1 LPASNF
7 PNLHKNF
14 IGREEY
20 LKEMNSIFF
29 SNNDRNNKKTV
40 VLSSFEGYG
49 KSSIALKYA
58 QEFKLNGF
66 VYWIKSNKNNSDLE
80 LLSLASDIG
89 IYFQNSKEKQN
100 SDFVI
105 TTITNKLKNL
115 NKRILFIFDNY
126 DDESSNTMKYIIKL
140 TEITNVF
147 ILITTTFFEFKEKN
161 NCLKFLFL
169 QPFSEKET
177 NDFIRSNLK
186 EINDS
191 DLNQLTKKIDLN
203 NKRPYILNKIVSEIK
218 LKYENKSLQS
228 ILDELKEYSLYDKL
242 VNDENSWKILQYSSF
257 FDTDYIAYSIY
268 KKFLKIE
275 DNAFK
280 ESINKLEKMSII
292 NICRNGLYSGIRLHR
307 SLQYE
312 IKEYSK
318 EKENDKYIELFN
330 DCCKKMTQANIEES
344 DILKQLS
351 YSKSYFSLK
360 EFQQNVTQSST
371 ISSELKSLWYS
382 KFGFYSKNLNMYQD
396 SLESF
401 NLSLN
406 IKKEI
411 FGDNDNDESVAN
423 NIENIGLVHED
434 LCEYE
439 KALSFYEKSL
449 DMNRKIFKND
459 NQLSIAINLHH
470 IGKIYEKLS
479 LYEIS
484 LAYIKRSIEISH
496 DLFVKKNCD
505 DKRLYL
511 NIAALSVNAGIV
523 FSNLSQ
529 FDKAIFN
536 FDEALKIY
544 EIISENIQKANVL
557 LNKGN
562 VYFEKS
568 LHKEAILNYEQALKL
583 KKNFF
588 GSDHLS
594 ISKIYNNLG
603 GAYHQLGKN
612 EKSLENYK
620 NAFRITEFVFKNENN
635 EILANISNNLAKIKY
650 EMGDYE
656 QALEEYKKL
665 MGIYKKIYN
674 TDDHYLI
681 AYTKNLIG
689 QVYLDKNDYDNA
701 LKYFTDSL
709 KMKRKIFPNDSQIS
723 IVDTLVNIGGVYQK
737 QGDYENAL
745 KSFENCLEISKKI
758 FKNDDNE
765 TISKIY
771 YNIGGVYQK
780 KGDYKNALKSL
791 ENCLEIS
798 KNIFKN
804 EDNEMFANIYHNIG
818 NIYEEYNIYEKALE
832 NLKKSLEIKEKVF
845 GKNNES
851 IATTLFSIGYVY
863 YYSGHYDL
871 SLLNSLKSLEI
882 YQELKFKKFNFLKNL
897 TLIGQIY
904 GKMCEFDKSIS
915 YYKSYLEYNKEIG
928 FDDKVLANVIDELGK
943 QYCNKGD
950 YQKALENFEKSLEIK
965 NQLINNEKGI
975 ADSFNQ
981 IGTIYIHL
989 SLYDVALACFETS
1002 LVILRKLFIN
1012 NDYHESIF
1020 KNLSDM
1026 AFTYSCMNMYDE
1038 ALVNY
1043 NKSLEIAI
1051 SLYGY
1056 NHPNVKMLKFEHL
1069 TNFFNNIII
1078 PERN

>member
-1 LPASNF
+1 
-7 PNLHKNF
+7 
-14 IGREEY
+14 
-20 LKEMNSIFF
+20 MNSIFF
-29 SNNDRNNKKTV
+29 SNNDNKKTI

-49 KSSIALKYA
+49 KLSIALKYA
-58 QEFKLNGF
+58 QEFKLKGF

-80 LLSLASDIG
+80 LLSFASDIG
-89 IYFQNSKEKQN
+89 IYFQNSEKQN

-105 TTITNKLKNL
+105 TKITNKLKNL
-115 NKRILFIFDNY
+115 DKRILFIFDNY

-140 TEITNVF
+140 SEITNVY
-147 ILITTTFFEFKEKN
+147 ILITTTFFKFKEKN
-161 NCLKFLFL
+161 NCLEFLFL
-169 QPFSEKET
+169 QPFSEKEI

-186 EINDS
+186 EINES
-191 DLNQLTKKIDLN
+191 DLNQLTKKINLN
-203 NKRPYILNKIVSEIK
+203 DKRPYILNKIVSEIK
-218 LKYENKSLQS
+218 LKYENKSLLS

-242 VNDENSWKILQYSSF
+242 VHDENAWKILQYSSF
-257 FDTDYIAYSIY
+257 FGTDFIAYSIY

-275 DNAFK
+275 DNVFK
-280 ESINKLEKMSII
+280 ESINKLEKISII
-292 NICRNGLYSGIRLHR
+292 NICRNGLFSGIRLHQ

-312 IKEYSK
+312 IKKYSK
-318 EKENDKYIELFN
+318 EKENDKYVELFN

-371 ISSELKSLWYS
+371 ISNELKSLWYS

-411 FGDNDNDESVAN
+411 FGNNDNDESVAN

-459 NQLSIAINLHH
+459 NQLSIAINLHY

-505 DKRLYL
+505 DKRFYL

-529 FDKAIFN
+529 FDEAIFN
-536 FDEALKIY
+536 FDGALKIY
-544 EIISENIQKANVL
+544 ETISENVQKANVL

-562 VYFEKS
+562 IYFEKS
-568 LHKEAILNYEQALKL
+568 LYKEAVLNYEQALKL

-594 ISKIYNNLG
+594 ISSIYNNLG

-674 TDDHYLI
+674 TDDHYLK

-689 QVYLDKNDYDNA
+689 QVYLEKNDYDNA
-701 LKYFTDSL
+701 LEYFSDSL
-709 KMKRKIFPNDSQIS
+709 KMKRKIFSNDSQIS
-723 IVDTLVNIGGVYQK
+723 IINK
-737 QGDYENAL
+737 
-745 KSFENCLEISKKI
+745 
-758 FKNDDNE
+758 
-765 TISKIY
+765 
-771 YNIGGVYQK
+771 
-780 KGDYKNALKSL
+780 
-791 ENCLEIS
+791 
-798 KNIFKN
+798 
-804 EDNEMFANIYHNIG
+804 
-818 NIYEEYNIYEKALE
+818 YEKALE
-832 NLKKSLEIKEKVF
+832 SLKISLKIKEKVF

-851 IATTLFSIGYVY
+851 IATTLYSIGYVY
-863 YYSGHYDL
+863 YYSRKYDK
-871 SLLNSLKSLEI
+871 SLVNSLKSLEI
-882 YQELKFKKFNFLKNL
+882 YQELKVKNFNFLNNL

-904 GKMCEFDKSIS
+904 GKMGEFDKSIS
-915 YYKSYLEYNKEIG
+915 YYKSYLEYNKQIG
-928 FDDKVLANVIDELGK
+928 FDNKVLTNVIDELGK

-965 NQLINNEKGI
+965 NQLINNEKSI

-981 IGTIYIHL
+981 IGTIYIQL
-989 SLYDVALACFETS
+989 SLYDVALACFENS
-1002 LVILRKLFIN
+1002 LAILRKLFIN
-1012 NDYHESIF
+1012 NDHHESIF

-1051 SLYGY
+1051 FLYGY
-1056 NHPNVKMLKFEHL
+1056 NHPNVKMLKFEQL
-1069 TNFFNNIII
+1069 ANFFNGIII
-1078 PERN
+1078 TKRN